1 MQGALK
7 SGWELPMFSHHYRE
21 QVAKTPCG
29 AVGLSE
35 VRAEPGQS
43 ACTASPRRE
52 CSAFPAVGCVQ
63 HDCMGT
69 DSMGTDTAF
78 LAWGPA
84 ARNISL
90 SASSHQAAHIPTW
103 GHSPKFNH
111 LVLILHR
118 KWTRAVGWE
127 LCCVA
132 FLSSR
137 GILALG
143 PVLVRKGLRAGTS
156 RFTCDAHFSPTNL
169 NGKMAVDFSLLFLGC
184 LYVCIFFFFLD
195 EGKMKSLCSRELRA
209 GTLSSL
215 PWKKR
220 KNREKYKERLKSPV
234 VPKCCLPLLLAA
246 FKVSPVWFIL
256 AYLYAEELCHWAT
269 FSRVWA
275 HASCLWYFT
284 YLCLLSS
291 QILLVR

>member
-43 ACTASPRRE
+43 PCTASPRRE

-111 LVLILHR
+111 LVLILLHR

-184 LYVCIFFFFLD
+184 LYVCIFFFFFRWRKD
-195 EGKMKSLCSRELRA
+195 EEPLFQGTQSRDPIFITLKKKKKQREVQREIEEPCGPKVLPAPSFSSFQGESCLIYFGISLCWRA
-209 GTLSSL
+209 VSLSH
-215 PWKKR
+215 
-220 KNREKYKERLKSPV
+220 
-234 VPKCCLPLLLAA
+234 
-246 FKVSPVWFIL
+246 I
-256 AYLYAEELCHWAT
+256 
-269 FSRVWA
+269 
-275 HASCLWYFT
+275 
-284 YLCLLSS
+284 
-291 QILLVR
+291 